1 VDAHVFWSTLQEPG
15 MEHLQLTEAPEAVIA
30 DGVVLGVADGTP
42 FELTYQVR
50 VDQTWRVQACEL
62 RTAGAASHELLLIA
76 DGMGHWL
83 DATGASVPALDG
95 CLDIDIAVTP
105 FTNTLPVRRLA
116 LAPGASE
123 EIVVAYISV
132 PDLSVRPARQ
142 RYTHLT
148 RTDAGST
155 YRYEGLESD
164 FRADIAVDADGL
176 VVDYPPIWRRVR

>member
-1 VDAHVFWSTLQEPG
+1 
-15 MEHLQLTEAPEAVIA
+15 MEHLQLTETPDAVVA
-30 DGVVLGVADGTP
+30 VGVVLGVADGKP
-42 FELTYQVR
+42 FDLTYQVR
-50 VDQTWRVQACEL
+50 VDQSWRVQACEL
-62 RTAGAASHELLLIA
+62 HVAGASSHELLLIA

-83 DATGASVPALDG
+83 DATGAELPALEG

-116 LAPGASE
+116 LEPGQSE
-123 EIVVAYISV
+123 EITVAYISV
-132 PDLSVRPARQ
+132 PDLSVRAVRQ
-142 RYTHLT
+142 RYTLQA

-164 FRADIAVDADGL
+164 FKADVTVNADGL